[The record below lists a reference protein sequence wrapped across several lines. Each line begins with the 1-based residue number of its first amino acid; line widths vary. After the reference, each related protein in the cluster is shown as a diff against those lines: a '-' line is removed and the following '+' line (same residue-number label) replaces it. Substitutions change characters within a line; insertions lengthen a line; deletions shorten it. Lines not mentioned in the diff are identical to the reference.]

1 MKLRICAGAFVSF
14 MWFKDMHLIKRWGY
28 ISLTILVFLLL
39 TACRPAQKPSKG
51 IAALMPSL
59 ADAVDAFGSSGAL
72 IDHPLVAVS
81 KYADA
86 ERYSGIRRLDSAGSL
101 ETLADMRPELVLL
114 HSSDALLGEKLNR
127 LGIYVIVHDMD
138 TVDDIEAT
146 VRDIGLFLNKRE
158 VAVQINAQ
166 MRDKLAANRSVYRES
181 RSNRPQALLVVDR
194 LDARMQQ
201 FYVTRQP
208 SYLADLFDGCG
219 VDVIAVGDTPWGRM
233 DAEALIRLN
242 PEMIIF
248 MARNEADSGAIRSV
262 FSEIYTDL
270 DAVKSRMLYIY
281 ADPDITV
288 PGPDIGVKQERLC
301 KDLQRFMDNR

>member
-1 MKLRICAGAFVSF
+1 M
-14 MWFKDMHLIKRWGY
+14 KRWGY

-72 IDHPLVAVS
+72 DDHPLVAVS

-114 HSSDALLGEKLNR
+114 HSSDALLAEKLKR
-127 LGIYVIVHDMD
+127 LGIHVLMHDMD
-138 TVDDIEAT
+138 TVEDIEAT
-146 VRDIGLFLNKRE
+146 VRDIGSFLDRRE
-158 VAVQINAQ
+158 LAAQINAQ
-166 MRDKLAANRSVYRES
+166 MRDKLAANRLIYRES
-181 RSNRPQALLVVDR
+181 KSQRPQTLLIVDR

-201 FYVTRQP
+201 FYITQQP
-208 SYLADLFDGCG
+208 SYLAGLFEGCG
-219 VDVIAVGDTPWGRM
+219 VDVIAAGDNAWGRM

-242 PEMIIF
+242 PGMIAF
-248 MARNEADSGAIRSV
+248 LARDEADGKTVRSA
-262 FSEIYTDL
+262 FEEIYAEL
-270 DAVKSRMLYIY
+270 DAVKSQMLYIY
-281 ADPDITV
+281 ANPELTV
-288 PGPDIGVKQERLC
+288 PGPDIGIKQEKLC
-301 KDLQRFMDNR
+301 KSLQAFMDNRTKDD